1 MFFTYNFPYFISP
14 SLSCVHTKLQNLLA
28 PTLFVK
34 CSYYNNRNSIIR
46 RNFVIK
52 HRNYSTLQQNQENFL
67 LTNTLKKSKFTD
79 IYLSPTDFF
88 NRDIFI
94 SKLSILDQSYR
105 YSILFRVCFG
115 SHPSYK
121 MLGNQIGLNY
131 QDCDNIYY
139 LHTNLHDNLLL
150 RLEFSMTNYNFKSDN
165 IITIQ
170 LLAYKVEYT
179 NTVQKKAKLDLTL
192 NNLGENKDL
201 VDGSKTIVDSAF
213 NKILPVSMDLA
224 KYGNPLKT
232 NVSDG

>member
-1 MFFTYNFPYFISP
+1 
-14 SLSCVHTKLQNLLA
+14 
-28 PTLFVK
+28 
-34 CSYYNNRNSIIR
+34 
-46 RNFVIK
+46 
-52 HRNYSTLQQNQENFL
+52 
-67 LTNTLKKSKFTD
+67 
-79 IYLSPTDFF
+79 
-88 NRDIFI
+88 
-94 SKLSILDQSYR
+94 
-105 YSILFRVCFG
+105 
-115 SHPSYK
+115 
-121 MLGNQIGLNY
+121 
-131 QDCDNIYY
+131 
-139 LHTNLHDNLLL
+139 
-150 RLEFSMTNYNFKSDN
+150 MTNYNFKSDN